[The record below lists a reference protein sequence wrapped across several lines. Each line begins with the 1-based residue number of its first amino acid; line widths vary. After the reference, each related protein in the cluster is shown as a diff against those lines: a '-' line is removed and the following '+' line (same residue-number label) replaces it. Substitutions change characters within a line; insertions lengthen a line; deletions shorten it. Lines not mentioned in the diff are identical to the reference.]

1 MADEKTT
8 TVAEEQVVE
17 TSSFTKA
24 PAEKYKNLLLILLG
38 AVALGVAGYFYYTY
52 TIEESNKEA
61 QNAIYPAVYFFEQD
75 SLDKALKG
83 DGKVLGLLDVAET
96 YSGTKTANLA
106 HFYSGVIYLK
116 QGKYEDAISHL
127 KEFSSSDYLIQAR
140 AYALIGDAYSEQDKF
155 DEAVSYYKKAAD
167 YKPNEQF
174 TPVYLMK
181 LALAYESLNDNKKAA
196 DTYDIILT
204 KYPKSPELNDAKK
217 YKARVDALLTE

>member
-8 TVAEEQVVE
+8 TVVEEKVQSIDSKTPV
-17 TSSFTKA
+17 
-24 PAEKYKNLLLILLG
+24 EKYKNLLLILLG
-38 AVALGVAGYFYYTY
+38 LVTVGIAGYFYYQY
-52 TIEESNKEA
+52 TLEESNKEA

-83 DGKVLGLLDVAET
+83 DGKVLGLLDISET

-106 HFYSGVIYLK
+106 HFYTGVIYLK
-116 QGKYEDAISHL
+116 QAKFEDAITHL
-127 KEFSSSDYLIQAR
+127 KEFSSNDYLLQAR
-140 AYALIGDAYSEQDKF
+140 AYSLIGDANSELEKY
-155 DEAVSYYKKAAD
+155 DEAASYYKKAAD

-181 LALAYESLNDNKKAA
+181 LALAYESSKDNKKAS

-217 YKARVDALLTE
+217 YKARVDALVTE